1 MALICKVRR
10 LRSTNNLFV
19 FSLCLCNIMFSLVVV
34 PMRTFIVMT
43 AELMTL
49 VYKYIVIIAVLVY
62 ICNLTAVARHRL
74 LCVTEPMTYM
84 QTQTNRKVVK
94 RIILAWA
101 LPFFYCLL
109 PVIWFKHKGMS
120 STEKIIH
127 CVYKL
132 QTLLFLNIPFLFL
145 V

>member
-1 MALICKVRR
+1 MTINVTTSVHMEAHPAECVLMMISCVVAITANIIVMALICKVRR

-34 PMRTFIVMT
+34 PMRTFIMMT

-74 LCVTEPMTYM
+74 LCVTEPVTYM

-94 RIILAWA
+94 RIILA
-101 LPFFYCLL
+101 
-109 PVIWFKHKGMS
+109 
-120 STEKIIH
+120 
-127 CVYKL
+127 
-132 QTLLFLNIPFLFL
+132 
-145 V
+145 